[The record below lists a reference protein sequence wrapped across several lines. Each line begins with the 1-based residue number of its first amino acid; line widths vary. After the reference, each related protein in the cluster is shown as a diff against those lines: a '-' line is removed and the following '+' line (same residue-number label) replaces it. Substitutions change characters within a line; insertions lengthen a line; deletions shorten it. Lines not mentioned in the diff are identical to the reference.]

1 MKRENLYHICCVVL
15 LVFFFLHCANVQAYS
30 NYLSYDYFYFRS
42 LTIDNKLP
50 HTDANAV
57 LQDKKGFIWIAT
69 YSGLACYDGY
79 SVKTFYNEQ
88 GGPDKAYTNRIFD
101 LCIDDSGLL
110 WMATSA
116 GVQVFDTNVR
126 RFLSVQI
133 NKTDKEEV
141 YELEKIM
148 VSSKG
153 DLLLIKTNTN
163 HLVIYDIKPNLQLE
177 RQKNVVFKCHSLWKD
192 KKDNIWIG
200 TDKGCFLFCGMLM
213 TQYVL
218 PSSVIKE
225 EGCDVYFV
233 FVDSDN
239 NIWIATKDHLYV
251 GSYDVPDSKKEGTI
265 KIAEKS
271 PIDFSSGLITDMV
284 EDKKGHFWIS
294 STKGLYLLKKY
305 SGRFMTTRILADGDN
320 TNLKSDFIVRL
331 FIDRSENLFVSTYAG
346 GVNMLDLQQRPFYLL
361 QHEVESRNTLSESV
375 ARAVADSHKY
385 LWIGTN
391 SRGLNRLDK
400 ETRQF
405 TVFQKDNNPN
415 SIGGNAIR
423 ALLNDGNKYLWIG
436 HDKGLDRLNLQT
448 EPVSFQHMNDAFHL
462 PEKEVTSLA
471 KDVFGQIWVGTW
483 NNGIC
488 RIRRQENGDYHL
500 DFMKGLQSGMKA
512 LSPSRVITIYADP
525 VRPEVF
531 YSSGK
536 QLIRLFLDAKGDV
549 VKSYVYQAIE
559 GNANSLNSNFVCD
572 ICRENDSILW
582 VGTLGGGLNKLT
594 LKPNGNYKAQHFT
607 AKDGFGM
614 KDVECLEMDDAGNIW
629 AGGNE
634 LIKYSPKSGIFQ
646 NYSLINGEKRNGY
659 KIGGSCIGENGYI
672 YMAGIRGVT
681 FFNPEEI
688 KNNLTDARPCVSF
701 ISLNN
706 QDMFVQNKVALNYL
720 QNNIEVHLTALHYNC
735 PALCRYKYRLIGYDD
750 NWKSL
755 PAMDNVINFANL
767 PYRDYVLEVKA
778 TNNDGKWSS
787 EIYSLP
793 ISVSAPWWLTI
804 YCKILYV
811 VLTIIVIVLIY
822 IYLLRWNSLKK
833 SMEMKELQAQ
843 HDKKIQE
850 IRVKFFT
857 NISHEFR
864 NPLTLIL
871 GTIEK
876 MRQDKKFDDDS
887 SLVLIRNVKRLLKL
901 VDDVMD
907 FKKVE
912 SGEPRLQVQKEDLYS
927 FMRQIVDD
935 YKTLSYVKHKNFE
948 VYIPQGEQWGW
959 IDEEVVTKIILN
971 LLNSAFKYSKENS
984 TIQLGVLAEDE
995 VYLPAF
1001 KWKHTI
1007 SNYGHSEHCLRFY
1020 IRDNGV
1026 GIPENSIGDIF
1037 NQYYQIQDSDND
1049 MYSGINLAF
1058 VKSLVLLHK
1067 GKISVS
1073 SELHNGTDFY
1083 FTIPCDSADYS
1094 FDEHLHKAYV
1104 PSVKEY
1110 PEEVKAVTNTK
1121 QIAKSDKLLDKK
1133 YRILVVEDDAEV
1145 RDFLVGC
1152 LCDKYQ
1158 VVEAVNGVEALQKM
1172 QAEVPDMVVSDLMM
1186 SEMDGGKL
1194 CKKIKEN
1201 PKYDSIPFILLTANK
1216 TQEAQID
1223 GIQSGA
1229 DAYLNKPI
1237 SIQLLETTITNL
1249 LESRKRMQ
1257 NYLSVN
1263 YLSTAISENLQNKD
1277 KEFYNQLISVI
1288 ENNLS
1293 DPDFD
1298 VSELSTQIGYSRTRL
1313 YNKVKQTTGLPI
1325 KELIR
1330 LIRIRKAAQLMT
1342 EEGMSIPDVL
1352 LHIGI
1357 QSQSYFTVL
1366 FKREYGKTPAT
1377 FVRELKNGS
1386 KNK

>member
-1 MKRENLYHICCVVL
+1 M
-15 LVFFFLHCANVQAYS
+15 
-30 NYLSYDYFYFRS
+30 
-42 LTIDNKLP
+42 
-50 HTDANAV
+50 
-57 LQDKKGFIWIAT
+57 
-69 YSGLACYDGY
+69 
-79 SVKTFYNEQ
+79 
-88 GGPDKAYTNRIFD
+88 
-101 LCIDDSGLL
+101 
-110 WMATSA
+110 
-116 GVQVFDTNVR
+116 
-126 RFLSVQI
+126 
-133 NKTDKEEV
+133 
-141 YELEKIM
+141 
-148 VSSKG
+148 
-153 DLLLIKTNTN
+153 
-163 HLVIYDIKPNLQLE
+163 
-177 RQKNVVFKCHSLWKD
+177 
-192 KKDNIWIG
+192 
-200 TDKGCFLFCGMLM
+200 
-213 TQYVL
+213 
-218 PSSVIKE
+218 
-225 EGCDVYFV
+225 
-233 FVDSDN
+233 
-239 NIWIATKDHLYV
+239 
-251 GSYDVPDSKKEGTI
+251 
-265 KIAEKS
+265 
-271 PIDFSSGLITDMV
+271 
-284 EDKKGHFWIS
+284 
-294 STKGLYLLKKY
+294 
-305 SGRFMTTRILADGDN
+305 
-320 TNLKSDFIVRL
+320 
-331 FIDRSENLFVSTYAG
+331 
-346 GVNMLDLQQRPFYLL
+346 
-361 QHEVESRNTLSESV
+361 
-375 ARAVADSHKY
+375 
-385 LWIGTN
+385 
-391 SRGLNRLDK
+391 
-400 ETRQF
+400 
-405 TVFQKDNNPN
+405 
-415 SIGGNAIR
+415 
-423 ALLNDGNKYLWIG
+423 
-436 HDKGLDRLNLQT
+436 
-448 EPVSFQHMNDAFHL
+448 
-462 PEKEVTSLA
+462 
-471 KDVFGQIWVGTW
+471 
-483 NNGIC
+483 
-488 RIRRQENGDYHL
+488 
-500 DFMKGLQSGMKA
+500 
-512 LSPSRVITIYADP
+512 
-525 VRPEVF
+525 
-531 YSSGK
+531 
-536 QLIRLFLDAKGDV
+536 
-549 VKSYVYQAIE
+549 
-559 GNANSLNSNFVCD
+559 
-572 ICRENDSILW
+572 
-582 VGTLGGGLNKLT
+582 
-594 LKPNGNYKAQHFT
+594 
-607 AKDGFGM
+607 
-614 KDVECLEMDDAGNIW
+614 
-629 AGGNE
+629 
-634 LIKYSPKSGIFQ
+634 
-646 NYSLINGEKRNGY
+646 
-659 KIGGSCIGENGYI
+659 
-672 YMAGIRGVT
+672 
-681 FFNPEEI
+681 
-688 KNNLTDARPCVSF
+688 
-701 ISLNN
+701 
-706 QDMFVQNKVALNYL
+706 
-720 QNNIEVHLTALHYNC
+720 
-735 PALCRYKYRLIGYDD
+735 
-750 NWKSL
+750 
-755 PAMDNVINFANL
+755 
-767 PYRDYVLEVKA
+767 
-778 TNNDGKWSS
+778 
-787 EIYSLP
+787 
-793 ISVSAPWWLTI
+793 
-804 YCKILYV
+804 
-811 VLTIIVIVLIY
+811 
-822 IYLLRWNSLKK
+822 
-833 SMEMKELQAQ
+833 
-843 HDKKIQE
+843 
-850 IRVKFFT
+850 
-857 NISHEFR
+857 
-864 NPLTLIL
+864 TLIL

-876 MRQDKKFDDDS
+876 MRQNKKFDDDS
-887 SLVLIRNVKRLLKL
+887 SFVLIRNVKRLLKL

-1001 KWKHTI
+1001 KWKYSI

-1037 NQYYQIQDSDND
+1037 NQYYQSQDSDYD
-1049 MYSGINLAF
+1049 MCSGIGLAF

-1083 FTIPCDSADYS
+1083 LAIPCDSADYS

-1121 QIAKSDKLLDKK
+1121 QITKSDKLLDKK

-1237 SIQLLETTITNL
+1237 SIQLLETTIANL

-1352 LHIGI
+1352 LRIGI

-1377 FVRELKNGS
+1377 FVRELKNES
-1386 KNK
+1386 KNI